1 MPPKKSTSPVKGRL
15 ISKNL
20 TQRLEEALG
29 QAAEEQPPVQ
39 DIVKEEA
46 KFWKENQ
53 TTHYVREEPKGMTKS
68 VIIVEKPREAMVGQ
82 GIPVR
87 FFDDTEFTIPLLRIG
102 VERMGGSLFHCILR
116 AIYPP
121 YMEWNREKRLR
132 KVKEFRQDLAGNFD
146 GYYLRLDQKNI
157 NWPSLGSCKKDLET
171 CDGAIQYEFLDYIGK
186 VINKNIVLIT
196 VTKDAVL
203 QPIYGTKVYGT
214 KTENSSSQATN
225 SPNNLNQVTKTSSP
239 ITYSRA
245 EPVFVYVLHLG
256 GPAFELLS
264 YRKNGTNFTLF
275 PESHQLTSRI
285 LSELITS

>member
-15 ISKNL
+15 LSKNL
-20 TQRLEEALG
+20 TQRMEEALG
-29 QAAEEQPPVQ
+29 QAEEEQPPVQ
-39 DIVKEEA
+39 QPAEEEVKRE
-46 KFWKENQ
+46 KEDQ
-53 TTHYVREEPKGMTKS
+53 TTHHVREEPKAISKS

-87 FFDDTEFTIPLLRIG
+87 FSDDPEFSIPLLRIG

-132 KVKEFRQDLAGNFD
+132 KVKEFRQDLAGNFE
-146 GYYLRLDQKNI
+146 GYYLRLDQKNS
-157 NWPSLGSCKKDLET
+157 NWPNLTACKKDLET

-186 VINKNIVLIT
+186 VINKNIAMIT

-203 QPIYGTKVYGT
+203 QPIYGTRVYGS
-214 KTENSSSQATN
+214 KPQTEQPSRHVTN
-225 SPNNLNQVTKTSSP
+225 SPVTKTSSP

-245 EPVFVYVLHLG
+245 EPVFVYILHLG

-264 YRKNGTNFTLF
+264 YRKAGTNYTLF
-275 PESHQLTSRI
+275 PESHQLTSKI
-285 LSELITS
+285 LSGFTT